1 MHVRIVSPILP
12 FQSTVFSEL
21 LDCPVF
27 FLLIPSSKKADSA
40 LKRNIKDFSALGAA
54 MKKKE
59 PDVEAE

>member
-1 MHVRIVSPILP
+1 
-12 FQSTVFSEL
+12 
-21 LDCPVF
+21 
-27 FLLIPSSKKADSA
+27 LLIPSSKKADSA